1 MSDKTY
7 LTNKFTKKLNYRP
20 DFKAPKSFNEKV
32 NFRMLRDKNPLYSQF
47 ADKLAVREYISRTI
61 GNEYF
66 IPIIATYKSVDEIDL
81 NKLPERLVFKMQSRQ
96 W

>member
-1 MSDKTY
+1 MKKAEYFIKKLRTLIMSDKTY

-47 ADKLAVREYISRTI
+47 ADKLTVREYI
-61 GNEYF
+61 
-66 IPIIATYKSVDEIDL
+66 
-81 NKLPERLVFKMQSRQ
+81 
-96 W
+96 